1 MASSGGGNVAIT
13 KMFEYTATANQT
25 TFAATYILGALQVFI
40 NGLEIQSS
48 QFVANSGT
56 DIVLATGVS
65 AGTTVKIVAHGGADV
80 YNKTQ
85 ADTLLA
91 AKANASD
98 VYTKTTADTLLASKA
113 NVSDVYTTSTT
124 DTLLAAK
131 ANTSDVYTKSATD
144 TLLATKQATLV
155 SGTNIKTVNGTT
167 LLGSGDIVT
176 PTTAVNNTLTSTSTT
191 DALSAAQGK
200 ALQDTKQATL
210 VSGTNIKTINGATI
224 LGSGDIVTPTTAVN
238 NTLTSTSTTDALSAA
253 QGKTLQDTK
262 LALVGGTMTGAITSL
277 RETKVVMSANDISL
291 ALGNFFTKTISG
303 ATTLTVSSVPAAGQ
317 ATSFILELTNGGS
330 AVITWFSGV
339 KWAGGTAPTLTSS
352 GVDILGF
359 YSHDGGTTW
368 RGLVLA
374 KDSK

>member
-1 MASSGGGNVAIT
+1 
-13 KMFEYTATANQT
+13 
-25 TFAATYILGALQVFI
+25 
-40 NGLEIQSS
+40 
-48 QFVANSGT
+48 
-56 DIVLATGVS
+56 
-65 AGTTVKIVAHGGADV
+65 
-80 YNKTQ
+80 
-85 ADTLLA
+85 
-91 AKANASD
+91 
-98 VYTKTTADTLLASKA
+98 
-113 NVSDVYTTSTT
+113 
-124 DTLLAAK
+124 LAAK

-277 RETKVVMSANDISL
+277 RETKVVMSANYISL